1 MLTIRLARG
10 EDRRIRHGH
19 PWVFSN
25 EIGEIRGEKECGATV
40 EICDAGGAYLG
51 TGYYNP
57 RSLIA
62 ARILSREREDIDSDS
77 FYRQRIE
84 QALAYRRTLYPSLS
98 TFRLVHGE
106 GDFLPGL
113 VVDKYGDYLVVQFL
127 TCGIDQRREPI
138 LAALDEIFHP
148 KGIVARN
155 DVAVRTLE
163 GLEEQVEILSGEIP
177 ATVEIEEHDLR
188 FRADLLA
195 GQKTGHFLDQKENH
209 LLLKNIAPGKE
220 VLDCFCYSGSWGI
233 HAAFFGASRVTC
245 VDISPRA
252 IALAQ
257 ENARLHDLSA
267 CMEFEVADCFER
279 LKSLRSE
286 GRRFDVIVTDPPA
299 FVKSKKALKEAEK
312 GYLTIN
318 RRAMELLR
326 PGGHLITC
334 SCSYHMGREPFRE
347 LLAKAAS
354 QAGRTMRLTAVRSQ
368 APDHP
373 VLLPVPET
381 DYLKCYILQAV
392 N

>member
-10 EDRRIRHGH
+10 EERRVRNGH

-25 EIGEIRGEKECGATV
+25 EITEVRGEKESGATV
-40 EICDAGGAYLG
+40 EVCDAGGSYLG

-62 ARILSREREDIDSDS
+62 ARILSREREDIDSVS
-77 FYRQRIE
+77 FFRKRLE
-84 QALAYRRTLYPSLS
+84 QALSYRRTLYPDLA

-113 VVDKYGDYLVVQFL
+113 VVDKYGDYLAVQFL
-127 TCGIDQRREPI
+127 TCGIERRREPI
-138 LAALDEIFHP
+138 LAALHEIFRP
-148 KGIVARN
+148 SGIVARN

-163 GLEEQVEILSGEIP
+163 GLEEEIEILAGEIP
-177 ATVEIEEHDLR
+177 AAVEIEEHGLR
-188 FRADLLA
+188 FHADLLA

-209 LLLKNIAPGKE
+209 LLLKDIAPGSE
-220 VLDCFCYSGSWGI
+220 VLDCFCYSGSWGV
-233 HAAFFGASRVTC
+233 HAAFFGAKRVTC
-245 VDISPRA
+245 VDVSPRA
-252 IALAQ
+252 IALAR
-257 ENARLHDLSA
+257 ENALLHDLVDS
-267 CMEFEVADCFER
+267 MEFEAADCFER
-279 LKSLRSE
+279 LRSYRSE
-286 GRRFDVIVTDPPA
+286 GRRFDVIVLDPPA
-299 FVKSKKALKEAEK
+299 FVKSRKALKEAEK

-326 PGGHLITC
+326 PGGHLVTC

-347 LLAKAAS
+347 LLSKAAG
-354 QAGRTMRLTAVRSQ
+354 QAGRIMRLTAVRSQ

-373 VLLPVPET
+373 VLLAVPET
-381 DYLKCYILQAV
+381 DYLKCCVLQAV